1 MMRPIVSA
9 FLLLTCAAMVAAQ
22 SAPSSRVAATG
33 DLVLSGQTV
42 PVAKIEVP
50 ASVRGIVAELNVKE
64 GQPVK
69 KGDQLARLDDE
80 LQRQKVESERLDAD
94 STLEVEDAQNQ
105 LKSAQAEYE
114 KFKASRAAPIELS
127 QKEADVKH
135 KELTVKAAQEKA
147 AQSKI
152 HLREET
158 ITLERMTL
166 RSTIDGSVLRVN
178 KQVGEMTDENPVIVV
193 VQTSKLNAIF
203 YPPKELF
210 GKIAVG
216 DKVTL
221 TLGKKSDTPVDVP
234 AVVVAVDPII
244 DPASQIFRVKLE
256 LDNAQGKLPA
266 GIDASWNFG
275 RK

>member
-1 MMRPIVSA
+1 
-9 FLLLTCAAMVAAQ
+9 
-22 SAPSSRVAATG
+22 
-33 DLVLSGQTV
+33 
-42 PVAKIEVP
+42 
-50 ASVRGIVAELNVKE
+50 
-64 GQPVK
+64 
-69 KGDQLARLDDE
+69 
-80 LQRQKVESERLDAD
+80 
-94 STLEVEDAQNQ
+94 
-105 LKSAQAEYE
+105 
-114 KFKASRAAPIELS
+114 
-127 QKEADVKH
+127 
-135 KELTVKAAQEKA
+135 
-147 AQSKI
+147 
-152 HLREET
+152 
-158 ITLERMTL
+158 
-166 RSTIDGSVLRVN
+166 
-178 KQVGEMTDENPVIVV
+178 MTDENPVIVV

-256 LDNAQGKLPA
+256 LDNAEGKLPA